1 MKKREGKVIQD
12 AANSVIS
19 RDLSFCYS
27 ADRQLLLGR
36 IISVHAETR
45 FLQGKWLIVYA
56 YATMSYFVSDLLLHD
71 A

>member
-1 MKKREGKVIQD
+1 MKKRAGKVIQD

-27 ADRQLLLGR
+27 ADRQLLLGS

-45 FLQGKWLIVYA
+45 FLQGK
-56 YATMSYFVSDLLLHD
+56 
-71 A
+71 